1 MTHTPR
7 IAAAFA
13 ALVFG
18 MAPLAAMAQT
28 MDYGDNGGG
37 GESASAAD
45 GHGGSSSRGERAR
58 GGRSGSHISPY
69 IEAQQVV
76 SASLSP
82 GSDVVTYS
90 QIAAG
95 VDATITG
102 RHSAASVS
110 LRYERRIGWG
120 DASSGDTISGLARGY
135 VSIVPQT
142 LRLDAGLL
150 AARTRV
156 EQSGAS
162 VLGPVGDSEASS
174 KIYSVYAGPTLTTQ
188 MGDARVDAHYRIGYT
203 KVDSSDALAN
213 APGQPAFDIFDES
226 IAHDAGIHIG
236 TKAGTVLPVGIGAS
250 AGYYREDISNL
261 DQRVEDF
268 HARLDLTLPVSP
280 SLAVMAGVGYEDV
293 KISARDALRDGAG
306 VPVVSGGRFVTDK
319 SSPRTIAYKADG
331 LIWDAGVIWR
341 PSRRTQ
347 LEAHVGRRYGS
358 TSYYGTFSYAPSD
371 RSALNIRVY
380 DNVAGFGGQVNR
392 ALAELPAEFT
402 VNRNPLSGDV
412 SGCVAALEQGNCLN
426 GALGSVRS
434 ATFRARGIGASYSMD
449 LGRISAGIGAG
460 YDRRKFIAAPGTVLA
475 AANGVTDE
483 NIWLAAYLNGRI
495 DRNSHYAVNLYANW
509 FQSGA
514 TLDGDSTAL
523 GASLAYYRNL
533 TDRLT
538 ATAAL
543 GIDGISRSEPL
554 EDQWSASALVGL
566 RYQF

>member
-1 MTHTPR
+1 MMHTPKL
-7 IAAAFA
+7 AAGLAVLGFG
-13 ALVFG
+13 LV
-18 MAPLAAMAQT
+18 PLAASAQT
-28 MDYGDNGGG
+28 LDYGDAG
-37 GESASAAD
+37 GEGSASQSD
-45 GHGGSSSRGERAR
+45 TGSSSRGERPR

-76 SASLSP
+76 TAQLSP
-82 GSDVVTYS
+82 GSDVLTYS

-95 VDATITG
+95 VDATVSG
-102 RHSAASVS
+102 RNSAASLS

-120 DASSGDTISGLARGY
+120 DAGSGDTISGIARGY
-135 VSIVPQT
+135 ASIVPQT
-142 LRLDAGLL
+142 LRIDAGVL

-156 EQSGAS
+156 ENNGAA
-162 VLGPVGDSEASS
+162 VLGPVGDDAAVS
-174 KIYSVYAGPTLTTQ
+174 KVYSVYAGPTLTSQ
-188 MGDARVDAHYRIGYT
+188 LGEAKVDAHYRIGYT
-203 KVDSSDALAN
+203 KVDSSDSLST

-226 IAHDAGIHIG
+226 VAHDAGIHVA
-236 TKAGTVLPVGIGAS
+236 TRAGTVLPVGIGAG

-261 DQRVEDF
+261 DQRVEDL

-280 SLAVMAGVGYEDV
+280 TFAVMAGVGYEDV
-293 KISARDALRDGAG
+293 EISARDAVRDGAG
-306 VPVVSGGRFVTDK
+306 LPVLAGGRFVTDK
-319 SSPRTIAYKADG
+319 STPRTIAYKADG

-347 LEAHVGRRYGS
+347 LEAHVGRRYGT

-371 RSALNIRVY
+371 RSSLNVRVY

-392 ALAELPAEFT
+392 ALAAMPAEFT

-434 ATFRARGIGASYSMD
+434 ATFRARGIGASYNID
-449 LGRISAGIGAG
+449 LGRISAGVGAG
-460 YDRRKFIAAPGTVLA
+460 YDRRKFIAAEGTVLA
-475 AANGVTDE
+475 AANGVIDE

-495 DRNSHYAVNLYANW
+495 DRNSRYAVNLYANW

-514 TLDGDSTAL
+514 SLDGDATAL

-538 ATAAL
+538 AMAAL
-543 GIDGISRSEPL
+543 GIDGISRTEPL
-554 EDQWSASALVGL
+554 EDQWAASALVGL
-566 RYQF
+566 RYNF